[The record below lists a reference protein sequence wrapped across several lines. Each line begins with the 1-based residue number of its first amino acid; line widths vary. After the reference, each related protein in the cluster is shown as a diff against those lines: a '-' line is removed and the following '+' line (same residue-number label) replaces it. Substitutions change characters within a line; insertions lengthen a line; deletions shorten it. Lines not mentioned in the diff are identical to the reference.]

1 VWSALSTAPWVAV
14 LTPMPQIVEGRVFF
28 RVAANNDLKERTAT
42 ITVQYRTL
50 TVWQGPGP
58 CKRP

>member
-1 VWSALSTAPWVAV
+1 V

-42 ITVQYRTL
+42 VTVQYRTL

-58 CKRP
+58 CQRP